1 MEGGETFVDAN
12 ERPLFENI
20 YIYIRDLEKYRGRTG
35 KGRREMEREKRRE
48 RERELEWSVLG
59 VAGRLI
65 ERGFPWARVDIR
77 ANEAFPRKPGG
88 GLSCGEGLRHQW
100 GC

>member
-1 MEGGETFVDAN
+1 MRTRARRETSLREAG
-12 ERPLFENI
+12 
-20 YIYIRDLEKYRGRTG
+20 YIYETWKSIVD
-35 KGRREMEREKRRE
+35 EREKDEERRNE
-48 RERELEWSVLG
+48 RKKERDRELEWSVLG

>member
-1 MEGGETFVDAN
+1 MRTRTRRKAIPRDAGRYALGKYGGQAGELRGK
-12 ERPLFENI
+12 ER
-20 YIYIRDLEKYRGRTG
+20 KRG
-35 KGRREMEREKRRE
+35 KKREKEGKRE
-48 RERELEWSVLG
+48 RVIRRSVLG
-59 VAGRLI
+59 VAGCLI

-88 GLSCGEGLRHQW
+88 GLSYGEGLRHQW

>member
-1 MEGGETFVDAN
+1 M
-12 ERPLFENI
+12 
-20 YIYIRDLEKYRGRTG
+20 RGR
-35 KGRREMEREKRRE
+35 KREKERE